1 MTLEEI
7 LASRMTQSAPSEESV
22 LAQYL
27 AVAEEKRS
35 VDDKLSSLRRAMVA
49 EGLQIVA
56 QCIER
61 YQLTAEDLKEVL
73 PSPVL
78 PNSLQKIGSSARRSY
93 RDPTTGRVWNGHGKR
108 PNWLH
113 EHGPEAC
120 LIS

>member
-1 MTLEEI
+1 MTTEKL
-7 LASRMTQSAPSEESV
+7 LAAQMAQPAPSEESV
-22 LAQYL
+22 LTQYL

-73 PSPVL
+73 PSPVP
-78 PNSLQKIGSSARRSY
+78 PNSFQKIGSSARRSY
-93 RDPTTGRVWNGHGKR
+93 RDPTTGRIWNGHGKR